1 MISTADCVGLI
12 LGFSLVV
19 VRAGLALVGKTRPF
33 LAVVVEGSLGEAVE
47 DSATADDDSDVTAV
61 GVVLLGAGVN
71 K

>member
-1 MISTADCVGLI
+1 M
-12 LGFSLVV
+12 V